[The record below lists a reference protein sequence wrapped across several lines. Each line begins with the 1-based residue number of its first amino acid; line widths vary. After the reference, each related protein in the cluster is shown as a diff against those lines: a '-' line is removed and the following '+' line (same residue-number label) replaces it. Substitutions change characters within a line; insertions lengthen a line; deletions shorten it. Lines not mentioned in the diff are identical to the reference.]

1 MADQPGTLES
11 LAEELGL
18 ALSSLEGAL
27 TPQNVA
33 ALLVELGLDAAPEL
47 TGDPAFTQTLEKA
60 GQRAGALFPAIEALS
75 KARETDDDH
84 ATVEAL
90 RLLLAAIN
98 DLVKALDQ
106 LSTDLVHA
114 TATLPNA
121 TDLESFALTFVER
134 LLAYAFIGH
143 LELTHPFL
151 RRILSLVSVIELSTT
166 IVTVDEVPTTLTRK
180 RLHLKRIS
188 QLLNDPRAVFHDAYG
203 WGDDGFDGKALFA
216 NVRDVFDT
224 LLPLATTHDADE
236 DGPADLDLFGFL
248 VRAAADAKPPGLEMK
263 IFADPT
269 GHVDQ
274 TLGQFSE
281 NCRVALQIEG
291 GLTDD
296 VALRLLPPAN
306 LEVKAGSNIA
316 GRVALMVLADS
327 TEPSKKLVLFGESG
341 GSGLQAAH
349 VSAGLVADLAYDVAS
364 NKSKADLRFEAK
376 CTEGVLFIDPNAFD
390 GLLKSVLPPEGI
402 RAPFTAGL
410 VLSSAHGLTF
420 TGSAGLDATFTVGL
434 SVGPVTISLVHVS
447 LIPSDAGVTVE
458 VSASVGV
465 SLGPASTVIDHV
477 GIATVVTFPSNGGN
491 LGVADLDF
499 HFKPPDGLGVSIDA
513 AIVSGGGYLRFDSR
527 KEEYSGMLQ
536 LRIAEK
542 ISVTAIGLLTTRMP
556 DGSKG
561 YSLVIIIFVE
571 GFTPIQLGFGFS
583 LTAIG
588 GLLAINRTFDENVLR
603 SGLKNHI
610 LDSVMFPKDP
620 VRNAPQIISNL
631 NKIFPPA
638 NGHHL
643 FGPMVQIAWGSPPLI
658 TANIALVLEFGARLR
673 LLILGQVQ
681 AILPKPENDL
691 VRIQMDSIGI
701 IDFDQGTA
709 ALDAT
714 LHDSRLVNKFVLT
727 GDMAMRMQ
735 WKSSPNFAL
744 AVGGFHPAFN
754 PPPNFPKLERIS
766 INLCSGNNPRFRCE
780 AYFAVTSNTVQFGS
794 RAELYAEAHG
804 FNIQGGVGYDVLIQF
819 DPFQFIAEFD
829 AHIQLR
835 RNSTNLFSVRVKGAL
850 SGPRPLHLKA
860 KATFSIFWWD
870 ISIPVNLTLV
880 EGEKPPLPAPID
892 VLPRL
897 KEALQN
903 RGNWVSQLPNRQ
915 QEVATLRPNSWAAN
929 DVLLHPLGTLTV
941 KQTVVPLNF
950 EISRFGQGPPAGDR
964 HFTVNVAS
972 GSFAQSP
979 DSVKDFFAPAQFIE
993 MTDDEKLSRPSFES
1007 MDAGLTIGSNRIDLT
1022 PKDGDWLEV
1031 EAIRFETKI
1040 IDAESNVATPADPT
1054 DATGKKILYELSN
1067 DLLLKHARFGAAANS
1082 ATRRTG
1088 EAKYRTSIRKY
1099 SLAKE
1104 GWTMVAVEDLAVQPV
1119 PAVAANKPATY
1130 SELEQELRE
1139 LKQRDPAKAA
1149 GLKILRPSDLA
1160 RN

>member
-1 MADQPGTLES
+1 MCRARSPRTATQVPGVAGCPS
-11 LAEELGL
+11 AH
-18 ALSSLEGAL
+18 
-27 TPQNVA
+27 VA
-33 ALLVELGLDAAPEL
+33 A
-47 TGDPAFTQTLEKA
+47 TGAETGSA
-60 GQRAGALFPAIEALS
+60 QRAAALFPAVEALS
-75 KARETDDDH
+75 RARETDDDQ
-84 ATVEAL
+84 AAVDAL
-90 RLLLAAIN
+90 RQLLAAVD

-106 LSTDLVHA
+106 ISTDVARA

-121 TDLESFALTFVER
+121 TDLKSFALTFVER
-134 LLAYAFIGH
+134 LLGDAFIGY
-143 LELTHPFL
+143 LELAHPFL
-151 RRILSLVSVIELSTT
+151 RRILSLLSVTELSTT
-166 IVTVDEVPTTLTRK
+166 TVTEDEVPTTLVRK
-180 RLHLKRIS
+180 RLHLKRVS
-188 QLLNDPRAVFHDAYG
+188 QLLNDPLAVFHDAYG
-203 WGDDGFDGKALFA
+203 WGDEGFDGKALFA

-224 LLPLATTHDADE
+224 LTPIATTHDADE

-248 VRAAADAKPPGLEMK
+248 VRVAADAKPPGLEMK
-263 IFADPT
+263 LFADPT

-274 TLGQFSE
+274 TLAQFSE
-281 NCRVALQIEG
+281 NCRVALQIQG
-291 GLTDD
+291 GLTNDL
-296 VALRLLPPAN
+296 ALQLLPPAK
-306 LEVKAGSNIA
+306 LEVKAGRNIA
-316 GRVALMVLADS
+316 GRVAFVIVGAS
-327 TEPSKKLVLFGESG
+327 AEPSNPLVIIGESG
-341 GSGLQAAH
+341 GSRLQAAH
-349 VSAGLVADLAYDVAS
+349 LSAGLVADLAYDVAS

-376 CTEGVLFIDPNAFD
+376 CTEGMLIIDSNVFD
-390 GLLKSVLPPEGI
+390 GFLSSVLPPEGI

-410 VLSSAHGLTF
+410 ILSSDRGLTF
-420 TGSAGLDATFTVGL
+420 TGSAGLDATFEVGL
-434 SVGPVTISLVHVS
+434 SVGPITVSLVHVS
-447 LIPSDAGVTVE
+447 LTPSDAGVTAE
-458 VSASVGV
+458 VSASVSV
-465 SLGPASTVIDHV
+465 SIGPASTVIDHV

-499 HFKPPDGLGVSIDA
+499 HFKPPDGLGVSINA
-513 AIVSGGGYLRFDSR
+513 SVVTGGGYLRFDSR

-536 LRIAEK
+536 LQIAEK

-561 YSLVIIIFVE
+561 YSLVVIIFVE
-571 GFTPIQLGFGFS
+571 GFTPIQLGFGFA

-588 GLLAINRTFDENVLR
+588 GLLAINRTFDEEVLR
-603 SGLKNHI
+603 SGLKNNT

-620 VRNAPQIISNL
+620 IRNAPQIISNL
-631 NKIFPPA
+631 NKVFPPA

-643 FGPMVQIAWGSPPLI
+643 FGPMIQIAWLTPPLI
-658 TANIALVLEFGARLR
+658 TANVALVLEFGTRRR
-673 LLILGQVQ
+673 LLILGQVR

-691 VRIQMDSIGI
+691 VRIQMDSIGV

-754 PPPNFPKLERIS
+754 PPPNFPKLQRIS

-780 AYFAVTSNTVQFGS
+780 SYFAVTSNTVQFGA
-794 RAELYAEAHG
+794 RAELYAEAAG

-835 RNSTNLFSVRVKGAL
+835 RHSTNLFSVRVKGAL

-897 KEALQN
+897 TEALRN

-915 QEVATLRPNSWAAN
+915 QEVVTLRPNPWTAK
-929 DVLLHPLGTLTV
+929 DVLLHPLGTLTI

-950 EISRFGQGPPAGDR
+950 EISRFGQGPPAGAR
-964 HFTVNVAS
+964 NFTINVAS
-972 GSFAQSP
+972 GGFTQSP

-1007 MDAGLTIGSNRIDLT
+1007 MDAGLTIGSKSKQSSSRRRSWTRSRTLPRRQTQLIQ
-1022 PKDGDWLEV
+1022 P
-1031 EAIRFETKI
+1031 AR
-1040 IDAESNVATPADPT
+1040 ESF
-1054 DATGKKILYELSN
+1054 IS
-1067 DLLLKHARFGAAANS
+1067 
-1082 ATRRTG
+1082 
-1088 EAKYRTSIRKY
+1088 
-1099 SLAKE
+1099 
-1104 GWTMVAVEDLAVQPV
+1104 
-1119 PAVAANKPATY
+1119 
-1130 SELEQELRE
+1130 
-1139 LKQRDPAKAA
+1139 
-1149 GLKILRPSDLA
+1149 
-1160 RN
+1160 